1 MEEKVVKQKNVILG
15 GKSHIMRLTEK
26 DLEEIR
32 YDANIWKLNGWL
44 DETEFIEHSGYNVR
58 LFCSSEALKIFR
70 AASPILKVGMGATMN
85 LYSDYRAMTII
96 KVISP
101 KKIVVAEN
109 NTECIDYYAGEYKV
123 LYTIA
128 EYMRQHIFTLRRNG
142 TWVEEGQ
149 KKESGSVTL
158 TVGFRRH
165 FIDPSF

>member
-15 GKSHIMRLTEK
+15 GKSYIMRLTEK
-26 DLEEIR
+26 NLEEIR

-44 DETEFIEHSGYNVR
+44 DEAKFIEHSSYNVR
-58 LFCSSEALKIFR
+58 LFWSSEALEIFR
-70 AASPILKVGMGATMN
+70 TTSPILKVGMGATMN

-109 NTECIDYYAGEYKV
+109 DTECIDYYAGEYKV
-123 LYTIA
+123 LDTIA
-128 EYMRQHIFTLRRNG
+128 EYMSQHIFTLRRNG

-149 KKESGSVTL
+149 KKEPGSVTL
-158 TVGFRRH
+158 TVGLRRH